1 MFCSTDR
8 IPVASGRR
16 WRQTS
21 YLSLLQ
27 LLLFILLC
35 RADVVSAEASL
46 TIKLAVASAMAV
58 LMFILLMIIIVIG
71 ITCNKWYDKYQT
83 KLGRGKIPAISS
95 FWKKRKSIRHS
106 VESARSKDPLSTY
119 NSVIIPS
126 PNPRNNETDTWIKKW
141 ANDTRQYEEM
151 TKEMELGD
159 ETVEV
164 PLDEIKTLSDSS
176 KDGVPNG
183 SLSHSVKTT
192 EESLPSSYASISK
205 VKTDEAKTE
214 TENQQN
220 DIDTVVL

>member
-1 MFCSTDR
+1 MSCSTYR

-27 LLLFILLC
+27 ILLFILLC

-119 NSVIIPS
+119 N
-126 PNPRNNETDTWIKKW
+126 NTWIKKW

-205 VKTDEAKTE
+205 SYFKRCSIVSTDKMVKGNNKLCTLEHRFE
-214 TENQQN
+214 S
-220 DIDTVVL
+220 